1 MRVLLTVCCLVLV
14 TMPPAAQAPER
25 QADEAAIRDVVRN
38 YLDARDRR
46 DAPAIGALF
55 TADADQHT
63 TSGEWRRGR
72 DAIVPG
78 TLASS
83 QANAGR
89 RRITV
94 ETVRFLTADVAIADG
109 PYRSAPPAELPPG
122 ACGQPSFWSDRGAR
136 GGSAPSGTWCPP
148 PAIEPGPAGGGRGS
162 PSVPRFVYDRIV
174 ECRRLN
180 EDDEDTHA
188 RRG

>member
-1 MRVLLTVCCLVLV
+1 MRVPLTVFCLALLTM
-14 TMPPAAQAPER
+14 TPAAQAPER

-55 TADADQHT
+55 TDDADQHT

-72 DAIVPG
+72 AAIVPG

-109 PYRSAPPAELPPG
+109 PYQIGATGGAP
-122 ACGQPSFWSDRGAR
+122 AR
-136 GGSAPSGTWCPP
+136 RMWATIVLVRQAGTWRIG
-148 PAIEPGPAGGGRGS
+148 AIRNM
-162 PSVPRFVYDRIV
+162 VPTSG
-174 ECRRLN
+174 N
-180 EDDEDTHA
+180 
-188 RRG
+188 